1 MHFVNPINSFN
12 MSLLPSVLFKESDYW
27 IVNKPAGM
35 SFHAES
41 QDIGFMQWMHEAYP
55 DQVFYPVH
63 RLDRITSGLII
74 LAKHKKAAQ
83 LFGQLFEQH
92 LVTKFYLALSAKKPK
107 KKQGSIKG
115 GMQQGRRG
123 SWMLNQS
130 NTNLAHTQ
138 FFSCLLKPGIRLFVL
153 KPKTGKTHQLRVAL
167 KSIGA
172 PILGDERY
180 GGKVSDRGYL
190 HAYSLSF
197 EWHGVVETYQY
208 LPDVGEEFDTL
219 EPILI
224 AQGLYPPQDLSWPK

>member
-1 MHFVNPINSFN
+1 
-12 MSLLPSVLFKESDYW
+12 MSLFPSVLVKESDYW

-41 QDIGFMQWMHEAYP
+41 QDIGFMQWMHENYP
-55 DQVFYPVH
+55 DQSFFPVH

-83 LFGQLFEQH
+83 VFGRLFEQH
-92 LVTKFYLALSAKKPK
+92 LITKFYLALSAKKPK

-130 NTNLAHTQ
+130 NVNFAHTQ
-138 FFSCLLKPGIRLFVL
+138 FFSCLLNPGLRLFVL

-167 KSIGA
+167 KSVGA

-180 GGKVSDRGYL
+180 GGGVSDRGYL

-197 EWHGVVETYQY
+197 EWQGEVKRFKY
-208 LPDVGEEFDTL
+208 LPELGVEFEGL
-219 EPILI
+219 ESCLI
-224 AQGLYPPQDLSWPK
+224 THNFDQLDSLPWPK